1 MKIDPRDE
9 ADRGPPTFEEAFCE
23 LFEQQF
29 PSLFRYL
36 NRLTGDADLA
46 DDLAQEVFVRLYQ
59 RGTLPDDSRGWMG
72 EIRHRVLIL
81 HGAEDR
87 LVRLDHAKALC
98 EAMPAAQLAVIEGAP
113 HFLNWE
119 CADAFN
125 YAIGDF
131 LG

>member
-59 RGTLPDDSRGWMG
+59 RGSLPDDSRGWRSSPSA
-72 EIRHRVLIL
+72 IV
-81 HGAEDR
+81 
-87 LVRLDHAKALC
+87 
-98 EAMPAAQLAVIEGAP
+98 
-113 HFLNWE
+113 E
-119 CADAFN
+119 CCCCDTRATVT
-125 YAIGDF
+125 GRS
-131 LG
+131 LTHSV